1 MSPTRMESQT
11 MVSVVVPVYY
21 NADSLPILF
30 QRLQA
35 VERELV
41 ERHGV
46 RLQLIFVNDGSR
58 DGSQEALL
66 AIKAARPDSVV
77 VRLARNFGAVHASRA
92 GFRFVDG
99 DAFVIVAADLQD
111 PPELLLEMVPRWL
124 AGRKFVI
131 AVRASRGDPWL
142 SRAYSWLYY
151 RILRLL
157 VVPGYPEGGFDMAL
171 MDRSMLEPMRN
182 CSKNAFTPLL
192 AFWLGHEPEV
202 IRYHRPARDHG
213 KSRWTF
219 SKKIKALLDVM
230 LGFSVTPIRLI
241 SAVGVCVAG
250 LSFGYGV
257 LVAIGALLGRIQ
269 VSGFATLA
277 VLITFLLGLIIIM
290 LGVIGEYLWRI
301 FDEVNRRPE
310 VVIDEVA

>member
-1 MSPTRMESQT
+1 MTSTEGPKII
-11 MVSVVVPVYY
+11 SVVVPVYF
-21 NADSLPILF
+21 NAGSLPILF

-35 VERELV
+35 VERTLQ
-41 ERHGV
+41 ERHQV
-46 RLQLIFVNDGSR
+46 SLQLIFVNDGSR
-58 DGSQEALL
+58 DQSQQALM
-66 AIKAARPDSVV
+66 AIKAERPEVTV
-77 VRLARNFGAVHASRA
+77 VRLSRNFGAVHASRT
-92 GFRFVDG
+92 GFGFVRG
-99 DAFVIVAADLQD
+99 DAFIIIAADLQD

-131 AVRASRGDPWL
+131 AVRASREDPWI

-151 RILRLL
+151 RALRFL
-157 VVPGYPEGGFDMAL
+157 VVPGYPEGGFDIAL
-171 MDRSMLEPMRN
+171 MDRTMLEPMRN

-192 AFWLGHEPEV
+192 AYWLGHEPDV
-202 IRYHRPARDHG
+202 VTYHRPKREHG
-213 KSRWTF
+213 KSGWTF
-219 SKKIKALLDVM
+219 SKKVKAFLDVM

-241 SAVGVCVAG
+241 SAVGVAVAG

-257 LVAIGALLGRIQ
+257 LVALGALLGNVA

-290 LGVIGEYLWRI
+290 LGIIGEYLWRI

-310 VVIDEVA
+310 AVIDEVA